1 MTTLDWTIDDSRA
14 LDAWARTHHR
24 SPLQRDERLR
34 ELLAEHC
41 IECDRP
47 MRPHSR
53 TVAEFPGTVPCA
65 TRGTC
70 HRCYVADRTRRLRG
84 VTS

>member
-1 MTTLDWTIDDSRA
+1 MTALDWTIDDSRA
-14 LDAWARTHHR
+14 LDAWARTYRR

-47 MRPHSR
+47 MRPSDR
-53 TVAEFPGTVPCA
+53 TAEEFPGTVPSA

-70 HRCYVADRTRRLRG
+70 HRCYKAARSRRLRG